1 MMRCGNGELP
11 IRRWGLRLVVALV
24 LWFGV
29 FGTAAAQTSDT
40 AAPKPLTAAVLDFQG
55 RGVGADEP
63 KVLADRF
70 RVELFRRH
78 VYRLLE
84 RSEVDKILKEQGFQ
98 KSGACDQSEC
108 AVDVGKL
115 LGVRRMII
123 GVVSRIGATWTVTV
137 RVVDVETGEIV
148 QSAVLDRHGN
158 IDGLLQPGMADLAR
172 KLQGG
177 MDSLQDTASE
187 SATKSSS
194 LFPKTD
200 FARPFRNIGVGSS
213 AAFQVGLLPS
223 AQLVPESRII
233 HGLAL
238 SLPWTRNAYVSGVQL
253 GVINQVRI
261 RMDGVQLGVANL
273 GGDAGFLQAGLVNKA
288 QGLSGFQIGLV
299 NVSDHAQGLQVG
311 LFNYARRLHG
321 VQVGFIN
328 VAPQGAMFP
337 VFPLVN
343 GSF

>member
-1 MMRCGNGELP
+1 MMMRCGNGEMAT
-11 IRRWGLRLVVALV
+11 RRWGLAVALV
-24 LWFGV
+24 LWFGL

-40 AAPKPLTAAVLDFQG
+40 AAPKPFTAAVLDFQG

-148 QSAVLDRHGN
+148 QSVVLDRKGS

-172 KLQGG
+172 KLQGEG
-177 MDSLQDTASE
+177 DSLQDTASGNV
-187 SATKSSS
+187 SKSTS

-200 FARPFRNIGVGSS
+200 FGRPFRSIGVGSS

-238 SLPWTRNAYVSGVQL
+238 SLPYTRNAYVSGVQL

-261 RMDGVQLGVANL
+261 RMDGVQLGVVDL
-273 GGDAGFLQAGLVNKA
+273 GGDVGFLQAGLINKA

-299 NVSDHAQGLQVG
+299 NVADHAQGLQVG

-328 VAPQGAMFP
+328 VAPQGALFP
-337 VFPLVN
+337 VLPLVN